1 MPFDK
6 CFNAHT
12 IFAELFDARP
22 FFDEIL
28 QKKTKKTR
36 QIATSNFIK
45 LTVMTRF
52 NLHSL

>member
-28 QKKTKKTR
+28 QKKLKKLVKS
-36 QIATSNFIK
+36 QQVILSN
-45 LTVMTRF
+45 LQ
-52 NLHSL
+52 